1 MPSGIKL
8 PSCGDKPWVIRGT
21 CGVERVGRAAAVPV
35 LDIYIGK
42 VGREKLIN
50 TDSVPVD
57 GMTILINSNVT
68 RQLERLDIDT
78 EG

>member
-1 MPSGIKL
+1 M
-8 PSCGDKPWVIRGT
+8 RGT

-42 VGREKLIN
+42 VGREKPIN
-50 TDSVPVD
+50 TDSVRVD
-57 GMTILINSNVT
+57 GMTVLIKSNVT
-68 RQLERLDIDT
+68 RQLEPFDIDT